1 MNFSLRD
8 DGYLTVQGFM
18 ISPVEPCIVEQCL
31 AEWPDEVTRFQLY
44 YFDIAYWIWAFV
56 ILLLG
61 IPMNFGIVHYEWF
74 GGDPQKRS
82 LTNRIISSYVIANT
96 TAGVTMHIFT
106 AAIRSVMKANFETKA
121 KKRLKT
127 LL

>member
-1 MNFSLRD
+1 MNFSLSEG
-8 DGYLTVQGFM
+8 GYLTVQGFK
-18 ISPVEPCIVEQCL
+18 ISPVEPCIVEKCS
-31 AEWPDEVTRFQLY
+31 AIWTDEVTSFQLHF
-44 YFDIAYWIWAFV
+44 FDIAYWIWAIV

-61 IPMNFGIVHYEWF
+61 IPMSFGIVHYEWF

-106 AAIRSVMKANFETKA
+106 ATIRSDIKASLET
-121 KKRLKT
+121 
-127 LL
+127 